1 VCPSSPVP
9 RITLSLPPC
18 AVAGSPL
25 LVPGRAERRH
35 SIRRDAAPSGKA
47 ADIRSCAMPCH
58 AQRTSPHH
66 KLAAR
71 ALPWLGGPSRLPQ
84 WLLSARFVVLRQSR
98 SKPRSPQASPRR
110 AVPVPPLP
118 IAGDAPEHHR
128 RVKPPPAAVG
138 VRRRPPC
145 GPPPPRV
152 RSHTCPHPS
161 LLPFPHLSQALGSP
175 ERPNPAGDL
184 NRRSPLFWERTE
196 VGDESCRCGI
206 QAPVFLGIFYIF
218 SCVLQTL
225 QKTP

>member
-9 RITLSLPPC
+9 RITLSLSPC

-25 LVPGRAERRH
+25 LVPGRAERRR

-118 IAGDAPEHHR
+118 IAGDAPEHHL

-145 GPPPPRV
+145 GPPPPRGEK
-152 RSHTCPHPS
+152 PHMSSSLSSPFSSPQPS
-161 LLPFPHLSQALGSP
+161 SRVAGAPQSRRRFEPPF
-175 ERPNPAGDL
+175 
-184 NRRSPLFWERTE
+184 
-196 VGDESCRCGI
+196 
-206 QAPVFLGIFYIF
+206 APVLGANRGRR
-218 SCVLQTL
+218 
-225 QKTP
+225 